1 MKYFERYLDTLQQSC
16 TTPKTILNFDASIN
30 RTTTSK
36 FIFTD
41 IDVAILLLSY
51 FRVGFALKMTFSLE
65 TRVVGTLSCNLPF
78 RWICVWGVVNSSEE
92 PQPRKR
98 RGEL

>member
-41 IDVAILLLSY
+41 VDVAILLLRY
-51 FRVGFALKMTFSLE
+51 RRVGFALKMTFSLE
-65 TRVVGTLSCNLPF
+65 TRVVGTLSC
-78 RWICVWGVVNSSEE
+78 VWGVVNSSEE

-98 RGEL
+98 HGEL